1 MKKILGPTPLH
12 ARLPFRTAHKM
23 IGELV
28 LFAEKTHRPLNLLS
42 LDEMNAVA
50 AKYGARFTDNVHEA
64 FDLKKAMQ
72 ARNGVIGAPGTQL
85 VQARLKRWDR
95 ILCHRWKILRR
106 IG

>member
-28 LFAEKTHRPLNLLS
+28 LLAEKTHRSLSALS
-42 LDEMNAVA
+42 LDEMNTVA
-50 AKYGARFTDNVHEA
+50 AKYGARFADNAHDA
-64 FDLKKAMQ
+64 FDLQKAMKG
-72 ARNGVIGAPGTQL
+72 RNGVIGAPGTQL
-85 VQARLKRWDR
+85 VRARLKRWDR
-95 ILCHRWKILRR
+95 ILCHRRKTLRR